1 MITSASHARLQSSKE
16 KGNLFAKELYMNG
29 DSVVFLNGGFV
40 KWHEATV
47 HIMSH
52 SFGRGSAIFEV
63 LGFQTTK
70 KGRFIFRLDDHVN
83 RLFETA
89 KLLDMELP
97 LSREAIFDAVI
108 KTVQKNS
115 LNEGFIKI
123 IGFYPQISFETT
135 YPQKMLDLAI
145 FILNPDRDLADLNVS
160 MNEGVSACLSKWTK
174 LSPRM
179 VPTEAKVAANYLNGI
194 MAKNDAKDRGFD
206 FAIMCDDEGH
216 IAEGATESVFFI
228 KDDTLF
234 TPALGTILN
243 SITRRSTLEVARV
256 TGIKTV
262 EDKLSRDIIYE
273 ADEIFLSGTS
283 KKILPVKR
291 MEDHVFE
298 EIPGRIT
305 EKLSDLMNEIV
316 SGEDDRFAKWLFPAG

>member
-1 MITSASHARLQSSKE
+1 
-16 KGNLFAKELYMNG
+16 MNS
-29 DSVVFLNGGFV
+29 DSIVFVNGSFV

-63 LGFQTTK
+63 LGFHSTK
-70 KGRFIFRLDDHVN
+70 KGRFIFRLDDHIS
-83 RLFETA
+83 RLLETA

-97 LSREAIFDAVI
+97 LSREALCDTVR
-108 KTVQKNS
+108 KTIQKNA

-123 IGFYPQISFETT
+123 IGFFPQISFETT

-145 FILNPDRDLADLNVS
+145 FVLNPEKDMPDPDLLLK
-160 MNEGVSACLSKWTK
+160 EGTTVCLSKWTK

-194 MAKNDAKDRGFD
+194 MARNDAKARGFNY
-206 FAIMCDDEGH
+206 AIMSDEKGFL
-216 IAEGATESVFFI
+216 AEGATESIFFI
-228 KDDTLF
+228 KGETLI

-243 SITRRSTLEVARV
+243 GITRRSILEAAKL
-256 TGIKTV
+256 TGIETV

-273 ADEIFLSGTS
+273 ADEIFLSGTP

-291 MEDHVFE
+291 MEERVFG
-298 EIPGRIT
+298 EIPGPIT
-305 EKLSDLMNEIV
+305 KKLSDIMNDIV
-316 SGEDDRFAKWLFPAG
+316 SGEDDRFREWLYSV

>member
-1 MITSASHARLQSSKE
+1 
-16 KGNLFAKELYMNG
+16 MNS
-29 DSVVFLNGGFV
+29 DSIVFVNGSFV

-63 LGFQTTK
+63 LGFHSTK
-70 KGRFIFRLDDHVN
+70 KGRFIFRLDDHIS
-83 RLFETA
+83 RLLETA

-97 LSREAIFDAVI
+97 LSREALCDTVR
-108 KTVQKNS
+108 KTIQKNA

-123 IGFYPQISFETT
+123 IGFFPQISFETT

-145 FILNPDRDLADLNVS
+145 FVLNPEKDMPDPDLLLK
-160 MNEGVSACLSKWTK
+160 EGTTVCLSKWTK

-194 MAKNDAKDRGFD
+194 MARNDAKDRGFD
-206 FAIMCDDEGH
+206 YAIMSDEEGFL
-216 IAEGATESVFFI
+216 AEGATESIFFI
-228 KDDTLF
+228 KGETLI

-243 SITRRSTLEVARV
+243 GITRRSSLDAAKL
-256 TGIKTV
+256 TGIETV

-273 ADEIFLSGTS
+273 ADEIFLSGTP

-291 MEDHVFE
+291 MEERVFE
-298 EIPGRIT
+298 EIPGPIT
-305 EKLSDLMNEIV
+305 KKLSEIMNDIV
-316 SGEDDRFAKWLFPAG
+316 SGEDDRFREWLYSV

>member
-1 MITSASHARLQSSKE
+1 
-16 KGNLFAKELYMNG
+16 MNS
-29 DSVVFLNGGFV
+29 DSIVFVNGSFV

-63 LGFQTTK
+63 LGFHSTK
-70 KGRFIFRLDDHVN
+70 KGRFIFRLDDHIS
-83 RLFETA
+83 RLLETA

-97 LSREAIFDAVI
+97 LSREALCDTVR
-108 KTVQKNS
+108 KTIQKNA

-123 IGFYPQISFETT
+123 IGFFPQISFETT

-145 FILNPDRDLADLNVS
+145 FVLNPEKDMPDPDLLLK
-160 MNEGVSACLSKWTK
+160 EGTTVCLSKWTK

-194 MAKNDAKDRGFD
+194 MARNDAKARGFNY
-206 FAIMCDDEGH
+206 AIMSDEKGFL
-216 IAEGATESVFFI
+216 AEGATESIFFI
-228 KDDTLF
+228 KGETLI

-243 SITRRSTLEVARV
+243 GITRRSILEAAKL
-256 TGIKTV
+256 TGIETV

-273 ADEIFLSGTS
+273 ADEIFLSGTP

-291 MEDHVFE
+291 MEGRVFE
-298 EIPGRIT
+298 EIPGPIT
-305 EKLSDLMNEIV
+305 KKLSEIMNDIV
-316 SGEDDRFAKWLFPAG
+316 SGEDDRFREWLYSV

>member
-1 MITSASHARLQSSKE
+1 
-16 KGNLFAKELYMNG
+16 MNN
-29 DSVVFLNGGFV
+29 DSYVFLNGRFV

-63 LGFQTTK
+63 LGFRSTD

-89 KLLDMELP
+89 KLLAMELP

-108 KTVQKNS
+108 KTVQKNP

-123 IGFYPQISFETT
+123 IGFFPQISFETT
-135 YPQKMLDLAI
+135 YPQKMLDLSI
-145 FILNPDRDLADLNVS
+145 FVLSPEKDDMPDRDLLLK
-160 MNEGVSACLSKWTK
+160 EGTTVCLSQWIK
-174 LSPRM
+174 LSSRM

-194 MAKNDAKDRGFD
+194 MSRNDAKDRGFD
-206 FAIMCDDEGH
+206 FAIMCDEEGFL
-216 IAEGATESVFFI
+216 AEGATESIFFV
-228 KDDTLF
+228 KGDTLI
-234 TPALGTILN
+234 TPALGVILN
-243 SITRRSTLEVARV
+243 SITRRSVLEVARV
-256 TGIKTV
+256 AGIETV

-283 KKILPVKR
+283 KKVFPVKR

-298 EIPGRIT
+298 NTPGPVT
-305 EKLSDLMNEIV
+305 EKLLALMNDIV
-316 SGEDDRFAKWLFPAG
+316 SGNDDRFSGWIYSV